1 MADSILVQ
9 LLRAAT
15 DRESEMIND
24 LAVRAGLFRRCRCGH
39 TNVPDA
45 GRCESCYT
53 RVLPD
58 CLPRT
63 APAIGLAAIRR
74 YLTQL
79 DDDDSFVAGCREGR
93 CGEHALAAVETVL
106 AGAVSRGYSTRWSV
120 IADEIV
126 ALVDERAL
134 ADGNPEL
141 PPTATA

>member
-1 MADSILVQ
+1 MAKSILGQ

-15 DRESEMIND
+15 DREAELVTE
-24 LAVRAGLFRRCRCGH
+24 LAVRAGLLRRCRCGH
-39 TNVPDA
+39 TNLPDV
-45 GRCESCYT
+45 GRCERCYT

-74 YLTQL
+74 YLTQA

-93 CGEHALAAVETVL
+93 CGENALAAVETVL
-106 AGAVSRGYSTRWSV
+106 AGAVSRGYSTRWQV
-120 IADEIV
+120 IADEII

-134 ADGNPEL
+134 ADGHPEL